1 MLTRQLCFDSTT
13 IAPEALAPL
22 REIEPQLV
30 LVFASTAHF
39 EAGSFSAE
47 LRAALPGAVWLGC
60 STAGEISSGGVSD
73 DSAVLTALHFDHPD
87 FRVAS
92 ATLEG
97 MESSQA
103 VGARL
108 GAALAGAGLHGVLV
122 LGQGVDI
129 NGSALISG
137 LAQQVG
143 AAVIIGGGL
152 AGDGGRFSRSYVLS
166 DAGGSTAT
174 VVALGLYGSHL
185 HLSHGSFGGWQA
197 FGPLRQITRFAGN
210 ILYELDHRPALE
222 LYRKYLGDHADDLP
236 ASGLLFPFSM
246 MGADAE
252 EVGIIRTILG
262 INAAEGSL
270 ILAGDLIEG
279 GFLRLMHASSD
290 RLVDGAEIAAERCRA
305 QQQAGPGGLAL
316 LVSCVGRKL
325 VMGGRTE
332 EEVEAVGRV
341 LGDGFVLAGF
351 YSNGEIGPGGDS
363 GACQLHNQT
372 MTITCLSED

>member
-1 MLTRQLCFDSTT
+1 MLTRQLRFDSTT
-13 IAPEALAPL
+13 IDPEALAPL
-22 REIEPQLV
+22 REIAPQLV
-30 LVFASTAHF
+30 LVFASVAHF

-47 LRAALPGAVWLGC
+47 LRAALPGTAWLGC
-60 STAGEISSGGVSD
+60 STAGEISASGVSD
-73 DSAVLTALHFDHPD
+73 DSAIFTAIHFDHPD

-92 ATLEG
+92 ATLDG

-108 GAALAGAGLHGVLV
+108 GAALAAPDLKGVLV

-129 NGSALISG
+129 NGSALIAG
-137 LAQQVG
+137 LVGQVG
-143 AAVIIGGGL
+143 TPVVIGGGL
-152 AGDGGRFSRSYVLS
+152 AGDAGRFSRSYVLS
-166 DAGGSTAT
+166 DTGSSSVT
-174 VVALGLYGSHL
+174 VVALGLYGTHL
-185 HLSHGSFGGWQA
+185 RLSHGSFGGWQA
-197 FGPLRQITRFAGN
+197 FGPLRQITRFEGN
-210 ILYELDHRPALE
+210 ILYELDGRPALE

-246 MGADAE
+246 MSADAE
-252 EVGIIRTILG
+252 EIGIIRTILG
-262 INAAEGSL
+262 VNAAEGSL

-305 QQQAGPGGLAL
+305 LAEHGREGLAL

-341 LGDGFVLAGF
+341 LGDGFLVTGF
-351 YSNGEIGPGGDS
+351 YSNGEIGQGGDS
-363 GACQLHNQT
+363 GTCQLHNQT
-372 MTITCLSED
+372 MTITCLCEQ